1 MPLSPRT
8 RAELYLLSITLI
20 WGSTFVITKGAL
32 QNVSPFLYTAIRFTA
47 TAFLLG
53 LVTTRAV
60 FHPTRDSFVKGGI
73 LGTLLFVGFIL
84 QTIGLQYTSASKSA
98 FVTGM
103 LVVLTP
109 ICQIVI
115 ERRPP
120 QLGNLIGIALVT
132 IGLYFLTSPEGS
144 EFNIGDL
151 LTLGCAFCFAL
162 YIVYLDIFSQIH
174 NPVQLTFHQSL
185 VCGLLAFVGMLVY
198 EDVLWN
204 PTPQLLGALA
214 YLTVFATLIALFV
227 QVKYQKDTTPTR
239 AAIIFAVEP
248 VFAAIIAY
256 LFAGEVIGALGVL
269 GGALIV
275 TGMLVS
281 ELSEVI
287 FPNVFSGENSPPRHQ
302 GSA

>member
-1 MPLSPRT
+1 MKART

-32 QNVSPFLYTAIRFTA
+32 QDVSPFLYTALRFT
-47 TAFLLG
+47 TAALLLG
-53 LVTTRAV
+53 MLAIRAVAQTTRG
-60 FHPTRDSFVKGGI
+60 SFTKGGI
-73 LGTLLFVGFIL
+73 LGVLLFVGFIL
-84 QTIGLQYTSASKSA
+84 QTVGLQYTSASKSA
-98 FVTGM
+98 FITGM

-120 QLGNLIGIALVT
+120 QLGNLLGIVLVT
-132 IGLYFLTSPEGS
+132 IGLYLLTSPEGS

-151 LTLGCAFCFAL
+151 LTLGCALCFAL
-162 YIVYLDIFSQIH
+162 YIVYLDIFSQEH
-174 NPVQLTFHQSL
+174 NPIQLTFHQSL
-185 VCGLLAFVGMLVY
+185 VSGLLAFLGVLVY
-198 EDVLWN
+198 EEVVWK

-239 AAIIFAVEP
+239 AAVIFSVEP
-248 VFAAIIAY
+248 VFAAIFAY
-256 LFAGEVIGALGVL
+256 FFAGEVIGAIGAV
-269 GGALIV
+269 GGGLIV

-281 ELSEVI
+281 ELSDVLL
-287 FPNVFSGENSPPRHQ
+287 PRTQ
-302 GSA
+302 NKELDRL